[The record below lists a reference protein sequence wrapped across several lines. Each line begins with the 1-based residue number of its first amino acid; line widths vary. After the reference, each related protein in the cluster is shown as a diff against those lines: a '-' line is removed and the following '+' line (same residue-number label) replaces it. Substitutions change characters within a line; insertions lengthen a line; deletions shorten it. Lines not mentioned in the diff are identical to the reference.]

1 MKNVILFFVC
11 LINMKVF
18 AEDIELY
25 VKHNIDIDEKP
36 RVMLIFDT
44 SGSMAFSSRTGR
56 SCGYDYY
63 RGRYRLCSDSRLGVA
78 KNAITD
84 LVTKNPDID
93 FGLMRFNGS
102 NGGYVLARIGAA
114 QSTVKSQI
122 NNLVANGAT
131 PLSETLWEAY
141 LYLTGGSRYYSRNVG
156 GRDTSIENGNSYL
169 SPFRQVSGEPERCDN
184 AVNII
189 LMTDGDPSN
198 DSQQNG
204 NIRNLHQSRF
214 GSSAPVYNGNYMP
227 ALAKSIH
234 GDSNTIVDL
243 YPTTSTK
250 EDTGRVY
257 TIGFGN
263 GMSSSGKNILQKTAD
278 LGGGQYLQANTSS
291 QLSEALNSVTNS
303 IRQEAD
309 SFALPVAANTGNQ
322 TKSSDSLYYTMFLPE
337 THTTWKGNIKKLKVK
352 DDTTL
357 IDMSGNAAIDKDGK
371 IDKNATTYWSE
382 PGSKDGN
389 AVDKGGV
396 NYQLSRQTTRNIY
409 SDFGTAALH
418 NFTYSTAFTQY
429 GNNLETFAD
438 KMNAPA
444 SELSGIM
451 QWARGIDVNDEDRD
465 NNRNERRQTIF
476 GDPLH
481 SKIVSINYGTE
492 ESPNIRLLVGTNAG
506 FIHMFKDN
514 GDTMTESWAFIPERL
529 LPVLKAQKDKK
540 ANTKLYGVDGPSTL
554 YHDDKDGDNL
564 VSSGDNVWLFF
575 GLRRG
580 GNQYY
585 ALDITNPDSPKL
597 MWGGPITGGSGDFQ
611 MLGQTWAKP
620 LVTHIEKEGD
630 DPVVIFSAGYD
641 INKDNVSKTN
651 DSLGQGVYIVK
662 AQTGEL
668 VWSLTRKN
676 GFTGQH
682 SIAGS
687 VKALDSNYDGYDDR
701 IYMADTGGGVWRIDM
716 PGPNPNDGGEP
727 WTHFK
732 LAQLGGNSAS
742 SDRRFYSTPIIAR
755 TYFNKV
761 SVTESGSTSV
771 KTRKKIPYDAILL
784 GSGNRTRPA
793 SSSAIDYLFMIRDK
807 NTVTKS
813 FEDGD
818 IPDIIKMKDLF
829 NVSQDP
835 FSKKFADLD
844 KFTDLEADLG
854 KFQGW
859 KYKLSTSEKSLS
871 AASVAGGVAYFTSFS
886 PPGTSNKCEVE
897 AGSGK
902 LYAFHLHYGTKVF
915 NKLSFDTQTA
925 IVEAPEPY
933 FACEATGGSS
943 ESSTNGCKT
952 VVKIIVPPIATGSS
966 GDGLGDGGVAIPP
979 EIPDM
984 PELEN
989 GYLKRPNP
997 ADPGV
1002 SFGLETKQ
1010 LYIYK
1015 REENDEK

>member
-1 MKNVILFFVC
+1 MKNAILLFVC
-11 LINMKVF
+11 LISVKAF

-56 SCGYDYY
+56 SCGYDYS
-63 RGRYRLCSDSRLGVA
+63 RRRYRLCSDSRLGVA

-84 LVTKNPDID
+84 LVNKNPDID

-102 NGGYVLARIGAA
+102 SGGYVLARIGAA

-141 LYLTGGSRYYSRNVG
+141 LYLTGGSRYYSRNVR
-156 GRDTSIENGNSYL
+156 GRDTSIESGNSYL
-169 SPFRQVSGEPERCDN
+169 SPFRQVAGEPERCDN

-204 NIRNLHQSRF
+204 NIRSLHQNRF

-227 ALAKSIH
+227 ALAKSIY

-291 QLSEALNSVTNS
+291 QLSDALNSVTNS

-337 THTTWKGNIKKLKVK
+337 THTTWKGNLKKLKVK
-352 DDTTL
+352 NNTTL
-357 IDMSGNAAIDKDGK
+357 VDMGGKAAIDKDGK
-371 IDKNATTYWSE
+371 IDKNATTFWSE

-409 SDFGTAALH
+409 SDFGTASLH

-429 GNNLETFAD
+429 GNNLETFTD

-444 SELSGIM
+444 SELASIM

-465 NNRNERRQTIF
+465 SNRNERRQTIF

-481 SKIVSINYGTE
+481 SKVVSINYGTE

-506 FIHMFKDN
+506 FMHMFKDN

-529 LPVLKAQKDKK
+529 LPVLKGQKDKK
-540 ANTKLYGVDGPSTL
+540 ADTKLYGVDGPSTL

-564 VSSGDNVWLFF
+564 VSSGDSVWLFF

-597 MWGGPITGGSGDFQ
+597 MWGGPITGGTGDFE

-620 LVTHIEKEGD
+620 LVTHIEMEGD

-641 INKDNVSKTN
+641 TNKDNVSKTN

-662 AQTGEL
+662 ALTGEL

-676 GFTGQH
+676 GFTGKH

-687 VKALDSNYDGYDDR
+687 ATTLDSNYDGYDDR

-716 PGPNPNDGGEP
+716 PGPNPSNGSEP

-732 LAQLGGNSAS
+732 LAQLGGNNAS
-742 SDRRFYSTPIIAR
+742 SDRRFYSAPMVAR
-755 TYFNKV
+755 TYFSKV
-761 SVTESGSTSV
+761 SITESSSNNI
-771 KTRKKIPYDAILL
+771 KTRKDTPYEAILL

-793 SSSAIDYLFMIRDK
+793 SSAAIDYLFMIRDE
-807 NTVTKS
+807 NSVTKS
-813 FEDGD
+813 FEDDD
-818 IPDIIKMKDLF
+818 IPQPIKIGDLF
-829 NVSQDP
+829 NVTQDP
-835 FSKKFADLD
+835 FSKQLNDLD
-844 KFTDLEADLG
+844 KFTDLEAELG
-854 KFQGW
+854 SFQGW
-859 KYKLSTSEKSLS
+859 KYKLSASEKSLS
-871 AASVAGGVAYFTSFS
+871 EASVAGGVAYYTSFS

-902 LYAFHLHYGTKVF
+902 LYAFHLHYGTKIY
-915 NKLSFDTQTA
+915 NQLSFATQTA
-925 IVEAPEPY
+925 VPEAPQPY
-933 FACEATGGSS
+933 FTCKVSS
-943 ESSTNGCKT
+943 NTSGTYESNSCSTEIKMIGPVLTSTPNADLDLGEDGIFDT
-952 VVKIIVPPIATGSS
+952 VEIADPVPRM
-966 GDGLGDGGVAIPP
+966 GDGSIDLVDG
-979 EIPDM
+979 E
-984 PELEN
+984 
-989 GYLKRPNP
+989 
-997 ADPGV
+997 
-1002 SFGLETKQ
+1002 FGLQTKQ